1 MIRFGPAGIPLS
13 CKGRTLKDGI
23 EDVHNLGL
31 NAMEVQMVRVNV
43 IERYPD
49 EDEIGQAPMDLLSDL
64 IVEIVRKKGK
74 KDVRITD
81 LKEEIKEEDTL
92 ITLSS
97 GLVQNWHEL
106 TELGKMGKE
115 LDVELSMH
123 TPYYMDLTSNNEL
136 TKKSID
142 SIHWS
147 GMMTNQMEG
156 KMVTTHIG
164 LYGNLSKKAAT
175 ERITNNIQEL
185 MEWWQENK
193 IPVRLGIETSGR
205 QEVWG
210 SLDEILELCDAVD
223 GPVPV
228 INFAH
233 YHARENGLLR
243 SSADFADLLERT
255 KRYVDGTY
263 YTHFSGVEHE
273 SGNEKRVT
281 PIKKGDLRFEP
292 LAEMLVELNPTITI
306 ISSSPLLEHDAMY
319 MKVIYERI
327 LTKKVMKGAKS
338 KKGEGEEG
346 DEEYDDEEEEETRTQ
361 KPKSSKPKVIVPKV
375 EKPKVVKPKAAKP
388 KTVKVKVVKVVSSK
402 PKVEKK
408 KVPKAKP
415 KAKAKPTPK
424 AKQKAKKPSKPVKAV
439 KSTKPKKPA
448 KSSKR

>member
-1 MIRFGPAGIPLS
+1 
-13 CKGRTLKDGI
+13 
-23 EDVHNLGL
+23 
-31 NAMEVQMVRVNV
+31 
-43 IERYPD
+43 
-49 EDEIGQAPMDLLSDL
+49 
-64 IVEIVRKKGK
+64 
-74 KDVRITD
+74 
-81 LKEEIKEEDTL
+81 
-92 ITLSS
+92 
-97 GLVQNWHEL
+97 
-106 TELGKMGKE
+106 MGKE

-147 GMMTNQMEG
+147 GMMTGQMEG

-185 MEWWQENK
+185 MEWWRENK
-193 IPVRLGIETSGR
+193 IPARLGIETSGR

-210 SLDEILELCDAVD
+210 SLDEILELCDTVD

-243 SSADFADLLERT
+243 TAADFADLLERT
-255 KRYVDGTY
+255 KRYVDGSY

-273 SGNEKRVT
+273 AGNEKRVT

-292 LAEMLVELNPTITI
+292 LAEMLVELNPAITI

-327 LTKKVMKGAKS
+327 LTKKVMKGTKS
-338 KKGEGEEG
+338 KKGEGEE
-346 DEEYDDEEEEETRTQ
+346 EEEDLEEEEEEEEEERT
-361 KPKSSKPKVIVPKV
+361 PRPRPSKPKAEAPKAEKPKAEKAKEAKPKKETPKV
-375 EKPKVVKPKAAKP
+375 EAKKAPKEA
-388 KTVKVKVVKVVSSK
+388 
-402 PKVEKK
+402 
-408 KVPKAKP
+408 PKAKP
-415 KAKAKPTPK
+415 KPTPK
-424 AKQKAKKPSKPVKAV
+424 RKPAAKKASKPPAAAKSAKQKA
-439 KSTKPKKPA
+439 PA
-448 KSSKR
+448 KRSKK

>member
-49 EDEIGQAPMDLLSDL
+49 EEEIGQTPLDLQSDL

-74 KDVRITD
+74 KDLRITD
-81 LKEEIKEEDTL
+81 LKETIKEEDTL

-106 TELGKMGKE
+106 KALGKMGKE

-147 GMMTNQMEG
+147 GMMTSQMEG

-185 MEWWQENK
+185 MEWWRENK
-193 IPVRLGIETSGR
+193 IPAHLGIETSGR

-210 SLDEILELCDAVD
+210 SLDEILELCDTVE

-255 KRYVDGTY
+255 KKYVGGSY

-273 SGNEKRVT
+273 AGNEKRVT

-292 LAEMLVELNPTITI
+292 LAEMLVELNPSITI

-327 LTKKVMKGAKS
+327 LTKKVMKGTKS
-338 KKGEGEEG
+338 KKGE
-346 DEEYDDEEEEETRTQ
+346 DEEEEEDLDEEEEQRRT
-361 KPKSSKPKVIVPKV
+361 PKARPSKPKVEAPKVEKKAEKLKV
-375 EKPKVVKPKAAKP
+375 EKPKAEKPKVTKAK
-388 KTVKVKVVKVVSSK
+388 KET

-408 KVPKAKP
+408 KAPAVKSKPKAKQAPKAKP
-415 KAKAKPTPK
+415 KAKAPP
-424 AKQKAKKPSKPVKAV
+424 KPSKTVKGA
-439 KSTKPKKPA
+439 KPKKPE
-448 KSSKR
+448 KRSKK

>member
-1 MIRFGPAGIPLS
+1 
-13 CKGRTLKDGI
+13 
-23 EDVHNLGL
+23 
-31 NAMEVQMVRVNV
+31 MVRVNV

-49 EDEIGQAPMDLLSDL
+49 EEEIGQIPLDLQSDL

-81 LKEEIKEEDTL
+81 LKEKIKEEDTL

-106 TELGKMGKE
+106 KELGKMGKE

-147 GMMTNQMEG
+147 GMMTSQMEG

-185 MEWWQENK
+185 MEWWRENK
-193 IPVRLGIETSGR
+193 IPARLGIETSGR

-210 SLDEILELCDAVD
+210 SLDEILELCDVVD
-223 GPVPV
+223 GPVPI

-243 SSADFADLLERT
+243 SAADFADLLERT
-255 KRYVDGTY
+255 KRYVDGSY

-273 SGNEKRVT
+273 AGNEKRVT

-292 LAEMLVELNPTITI
+292 LAEMLVDLNPTITI

-327 LTKKVMKGAKS
+327 LTKKVMKDTKS
-338 KKGEGEEG
+338 KKGEGEE
-346 DEEYDDEEEEETRTQ
+346 EEDLDEEEEEEERRAPKA
-361 KPKSSKPKVIVPKV
+361 KPSKPKEAVPKA
-375 EKPKVVKPKAAKP
+375 E
-388 KTVKVKVVKVVSSK
+388 K
-402 PKVEKK
+402 PKVEKAIEAKAK
-408 KVPKAKP
+408 KPKPKVEKTTKPKAASKPKAKP
-415 KAKAKPTPK
+415 APK
-424 AKQKAKKPSKPVKAV
+424 ATPKAKKPSKPVKVAKSV
-439 KSTKPKKPA
+439 KQKKPE
-448 KSSKR
+448 KRSKK